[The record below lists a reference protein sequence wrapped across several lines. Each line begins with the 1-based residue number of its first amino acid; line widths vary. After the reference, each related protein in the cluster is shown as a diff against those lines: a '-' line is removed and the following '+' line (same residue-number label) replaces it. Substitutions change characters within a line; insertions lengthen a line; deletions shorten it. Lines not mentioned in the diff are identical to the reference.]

1 FNGEQLKSDVAEF
14 AAFLEQ
20 AKGARVKG
28 VLTTAK
34 AEAERE
40 IVNLEM
46 KAKIAA
52 EREASGS
59 GEAKR
64 YLHELTNYGWDQ
76 SERFVKLFITLNGVQ
91 GCTEED
97 VTVSYTPTSLQLH
110 VRDLQGKDFG
120 LTVNN
125 LLHGIDVDKS
135 YRKIKLNMVAIYL
148 KKSKEDVHW
157 DVLTA
162 IQKRLKQKADSELS
176 KDSDNPESALVNIM
190 KKMYNEGDSKTKQ
203 MIAKAWTE
211 SQDKAKFGKEPGGGV
226 GGGLDA
232 LGDL

>member
-1 FNGEQLKSDVAEF
+1 MSLEQLKSDVAEL
-14 AAFLEQ
+14 AAFLQQ

-52 EREASGS
+52 ERQAAGPND
-59 GEAKR
+59 AKR
-64 YLHELTNYGWDQ
+64 YLHELTDYGWDQ
-76 SERFVKLFITLNGVQ
+76 SAKFVKLFITLNGVQ
-91 GCTEED
+91 GCTEEN
-97 VTVSYTPTSLQLH
+97 VTVTYTPNSLQLH
-110 VRDLQGKDFG
+110 VQDLQGKDFG

-125 LLHGIDVDKS
+125 LLHSINVEKS
-135 YRKIKLNMVAIYL
+135 YRKIKTDMVAIYL
-148 KKSKEDVHW
+148 KKVKEDENW

-162 IQKRLKQKADSELS
+162 IQKRLKQKQDSELS
-176 KDSDNPESALVNIM
+176 KDGENPESALVNIM
-190 KKMYNEGDSKTKQ
+190 KKMYNDGDSKTKQ

-211 SQDKAKFGKEPGGGV
+211 SQDKAKFGKET
-226 GGGLDA
+226 GGGLDSF
-232 LGDL
+232 GDL

>member
-1 FNGEQLKSDVAEF
+1 MALEQLKSDVAEF

-46 KAKIAA
+46 KARIAA
-52 EREASGS
+52 ERKAAGS
-59 GEAKR
+59 SDAKR
-64 YLHELTNYGWDQ
+64 YLHELTDYGWDQ
-76 SERFVKLFITLNGVQ
+76 SAKFVKLFITLNGVQ
-91 GCTEED
+91 GCSEED
-97 VTVSYTPTSLQLH
+97 VTVNYTTTSLQLH
-110 VRDLQGKDFG
+110 VRNLQGKDFG
-120 LTVNN
+120 LSVNN
-125 LLHGIDVDKS
+125 LLHEIDVEKS
-135 YRKIKLNMVAIYL
+135 YRKIKTDMVAIYL
-148 KKSKEDVHW
+148 KKAKEGENW

-162 IQKRLKQKADSELS
+162 IQKRLKQKQDTEMS

-190 KKMYNEGDSKTKQ
+190 KKMYNDGDSKTKQ

-211 SQDKAKFGKEPGGGV
+211 SQDKAKFGKET
-226 GGGLDA
+226 GGGLDS